1 MTNDK
6 SNKDIRLISTGVRNL
21 DTILG
26 GGIPLYSMNIIA
38 GSPGSGKT
46 ILAQQLLFETIR
58 RHPDEK
64 NLYLTTLSEPMLKV
78 VRYGQRLN
86 FFDAEQFGERVI
98 YHDIGSFI
106 YDQPLSELVDHIL
119 KRVNQFQVKVLVI
132 DSFKAIRD
140 SVSDPVEF
148 RRFCYLL
155 SVRLASARC
164 TSFLITESD
173 CSRIN
178 QDPEFAIAD
187 GIIYLFM
194 TEQNREQRRFLQVY
208 KLRGMAPQMNPIP
221 FTITSDGVQVFTSAL
236 AISQQPIPA
245 GISSEPLSTGILG
258 LDHLLQGG
266 IPQGYSVMVSGFSG
280 AGKTTLAL
288 QFLLEGVKAGEKGL
302 LFYFEYSR
310 HYLDTIIH
318 RLGWDLGSLEDQGL
332 LTIISIPQPQIRLE
346 EQLEQIREAIQ
357 TLKPKRFV
365 IDSFSVL
372 LSKTDNS
379 VIQREKTYI
388 ITTLIQQAGAVA
400 LFILDQ
406 AMDES
411 QSYSHF
417 GVQETVMDGI
427 IVLSSAIVPHLGFR
441 DGIRRYRYL
450 EVLKMR
456 SVNHIT
462 GQHRMHITPTG
473 IEVLYLKATPVS
485 GNTPVIPQ
493 SLEFSLIQDLVEEQL
508 RFNQAWLVQGEPG
521 LGKSILGLQFAI
533 EGLQHQNSVLYI
545 SADVRFNQVCQ
556 GFSRLNLLP
565 NPYLQ
570 SGQLVILDTV
580 SQGKTAI
587 SLSDSEFLLYTLACQ
602 LEQMSKPCRVIFDSL
617 VPVAVNC
624 SVEEFLSFI
633 DDKNRLLNHSDVVL
647 LDIWNQRIGITDKGY
662 SLWSAFDGIINL
674 SIADWGEM
682 NQRGNRGYPVLQ
694 LQKLRGSVFDTRPY
708 PYKISLP
715 QGIVLHNYYDQ

>member
-1 MTNDK
+1 MT
-6 SNKDIRLISTGVRNL
+6 NKDIRLISTGIRNL

-38 GSPGSGKT
+38 GSPGGGKT
-46 ILAQQLLFETIR
+46 ILAQQILFETIR
-58 RHPDEK
+58 RQPNDK
-64 NLYLTTLSEPMLKV
+64 TLYLTTLSEPMLKV

-86 FFDAEQFGERVI
+86 FFDADQFGERVI

-106 YDQPLSELVDHIL
+106 YEQPLSGLVDHIL
-119 KRVNQFQVKVLVI
+119 QRVNQSQAQVLVI

-140 SVSDPVEF
+140 SVDNPVEF

-178 QDPEFAIAD
+178 HDPEFAIAD

-194 TEQNREQRRFLQVY
+194 AEQNQEQRRFLQVY
-208 KLRGMAPQMNPIP
+208 KLRGMNPKMNPIP
-221 FTITSDGVQVFTSAL
+221 FTITADGVQVFTSAL
-236 AISQQPIPA
+236 AISQQPIPEKV
-245 GISSEPLSTGILG
+245 SSQPLSTGIFG
-258 LDHLLQGG
+258 LDCLLQGG

-288 QFLLEGVKAGEKGL
+288 QFLLQGVEAGETGL
-302 LFYFEYSR
+302 LFYFEDSR
-310 HYLDTIIH
+310 HSLDSLIH
-318 RLGWDLGSLEDQGL
+318 RLGWDLASLEAQGW
-332 LTIISIPQPQIRLE
+332 LTIISIPHPQIRLE

-365 IDSFSVL
+365 IDSFSVF
-372 LSKTDNS
+372 LSKTEHH

-388 ITTLIQQAGAVA
+388 ITTLIQQVGAVG
-400 LFILDQ
+400 LLISDQ
-406 AMDES
+406 VIDDS
-411 QSYSHF
+411 QSHSHF
-417 GVQETVMDGI
+417 GVQGTVVDGI
-427 IVLSSAIVPHLGFR
+427 LVLSSAIVPHLGFR

-462 GQHRMHITPTG
+462 GRHRMHITPTG
-473 IEVLYLKATPVS
+473 IEVLYLKATAVS
-485 GNTPVIPQ
+485 ENTSVIPKPLQ
-493 SLEFSLIQDLVEEQL
+493 FSLVQDLVQEQL

-533 EGLQHQNSVLYI
+533 EGLQHQDSVLYI
-545 SADVRFNQVCQ
+545 SADVRFHQVCER
-556 GFSRLNLLP
+556 FSSLNLLP
-565 NPYLQ
+565 QSYLQ
-570 SGQLVILDTV
+570 SGQLVILDPL
-580 SQGKTAI
+580 SPGKTAI
-587 SLSDSEFLLYTLACQ
+587 SLSDPEFLLYILTCQ
-602 LEQMSKPCRVIFDSL
+602 LEQMSKPCRIIFDSL
-617 VPVAVNC
+617 VPVAINC

-633 DDKNRLLNHSDVVL
+633 DDKNRLLNHPDVVL
-647 LDIWNQRIGITDKGY
+647 LDIWDQRIGITDKGY
-662 SLWSAFDGIINL
+662 SLWNTFDGIINL
-674 SIADWGEM
+674 SIPDWGEM
-682 NQRGNRGYPVLQ
+682 NQRGNRGYPTLQ
-694 LQKLRGSVFDTRPY
+694 LQKLRGSLIDPRPY

-715 QGIVLHNYYDQ
+715 QGIVLQNYYD